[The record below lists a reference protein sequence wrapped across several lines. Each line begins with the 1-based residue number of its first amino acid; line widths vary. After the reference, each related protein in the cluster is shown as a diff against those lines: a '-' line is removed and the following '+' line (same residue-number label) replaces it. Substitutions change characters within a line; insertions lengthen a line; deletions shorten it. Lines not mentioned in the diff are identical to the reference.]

1 MNCDQIT
8 ENSMSAPVE
17 RSNDKTLT
25 ILAITPLIVAAF
37 VLGGL
42 FLGLYLS
49 DLFGIPR
56 FILALVLS
64 TGGLFTS
71 LPVVVKFVGWMVR
84 KKTRPQN
91 SDDHQ

>member
-1 MNCDQIT
+1 MTDAVQ
-8 ENSMSAPVE
+8 
-17 RSNDKTLT
+17 RSNNTIT

-56 FILALVLS
+56 FIFALVLS
-64 TGGLFTS
+64 TGGLFVS
-71 LPVVVKFVGWMVR
+71 LPVVVKFVGWMIR
-84 KKTRPQN
+84 KEEKNATTRRTTEKNP
-91 SDDHQ
+91 DGRK